1 MWVQSLGREDPWS
14 REWQPTPVFMPGKS
28 HRQRSLVGYCAG
40 GGKRVWHK
48 WATEHTHTHTQIYI
62 WQWFRASGFLMLVE
76 FPLWEVQ
83 GLLQWKL
90 LSHVLLFA
98 TPWNRHT
105 VHGILQPDTGVGS
118 LPLLQEIF
126 PTEGWIPGLPHC
138 RQFIYQLSLKG
149 IPRLL
154 EWVAYP
160 FSSTS
165 SQSRNWTRVS
175 WIAGGFFTNWVIREI
190 PQGQLDEP
198 ILFPGQESGW
208 K

>member
-1 MWVQSLGREDPWS
+1 MSD
-14 REWQPTPVFMPGKS
+14 
-28 HRQRSLVGYCAG
+28 
-40 GGKRVWHK
+40 
-48 WATEHTHTHTQIYI
+48 WAHTHTHTHTHTQIYI
-62 WQWFRASGFLMLVE
+62 WQWFRASRFLMLVE

-83 GLLQWKL
+83 GLLKWKL

-175 WIAGGFFTNWVIREI
+175 CIAGGFFTNWVIREI